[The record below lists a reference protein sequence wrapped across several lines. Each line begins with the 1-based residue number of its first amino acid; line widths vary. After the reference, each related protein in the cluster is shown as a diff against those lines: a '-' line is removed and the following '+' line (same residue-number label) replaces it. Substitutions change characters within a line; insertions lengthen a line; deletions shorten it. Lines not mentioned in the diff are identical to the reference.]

1 MWKALWALITR
12 PPDLAVA
19 VGRHQKMAK
28 VFVQLFMPLF
38 LQLFCKQAG
47 VGANP
52 ILLLVL
58 LLWYTVTAATNAI
71 CMACRSACMYKS

>member
-1 MWKALWALITR
+1 VLIE
-12 PPDLAVA
+12 
-19 VGRHQKMAK
+19 
-28 VFVQLFMPLF
+28 LFMPLC

-58 LLWYTVTAATNAI
+58 LLWFSVSAAI
-71 CMACRSACMYKS
+71 DVI